1 MSLIT
6 CNSLVLGYDSR
17 RVVEDLSFSV
27 NEGDYLV
34 IVGENGSGK
43 STLIKALLGLNPI
56 ISGEIEYSD
65 SLKKNEIGYLPQQTD
80 IQKDFPASAFEVVLS
95 GCLNRC
101 ALSPFY
107 SRAQKQS
114 ARDNMALLGIS
125 HLENQCYRTLSGGQ
139 QQRVLLARALCA
151 TSRLLLLDEPTS
163 ALDPDG
169 RAEMYS
175 LISKLKD
182 RGLTVVM
189 VSHELCEAMK
199 HATHVLHIDR
209 KKTFFGTVDSYRQS
223 EIGSAFLKGGEADA

>member
-17 RVVEDLSFSV
+17 RVVEDISFSV

-43 STLIKALLGLNPI
+43 STLIKALLGLNRA
-56 ISGEIEYSD
+56 ISGEIVYSD
-65 SLKKNEIGYLPQQTD
+65 GLKKTEIGYLPQQTD
-80 IQKDFPASAFEVVLS
+80 IQRDFPASAFEVVLS
-95 GCLNRC
+95 GRLNRC
-101 ALSPFY
+101 GLSPFY
-107 SRAQKQS
+107 SRAQKQA

-125 HLENQCYRTLSGGQ
+125 HLEDQCYRTLSGGQ

-169 RAEMYS
+169 RAEMYA

-182 RGLTVVM
+182 RGLTVIM
-189 VSHELCEAMK
+189 VSHELEKAMEN
-199 HATHVLHIDR
+199 ATHVLHIDR

-223 EIGSAFLKGGEADA
+223 EIGSSFLGGGESNA